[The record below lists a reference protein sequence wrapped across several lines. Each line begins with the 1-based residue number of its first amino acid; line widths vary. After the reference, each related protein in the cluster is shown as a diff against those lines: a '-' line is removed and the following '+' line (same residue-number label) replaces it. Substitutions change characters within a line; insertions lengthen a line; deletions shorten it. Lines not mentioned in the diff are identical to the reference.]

1 MKGFPDGSF
10 KAQNSMTRA
19 EAVTALSTA
28 LQNNDSIIKEENA
41 EQKSEQQNTMTLE
54 KNTLQN
60 KIINGDVVPVH
71 DAVCITI
78 LWLLS

>member
-1 MKGFPDGSF
+1 MYYSSLAQHINPVNEKG
-10 KAQNSMTRA
+10 KNSLKT
-19 EAVTALSTA
+19 EH
-28 LQNNDSIIKEENA
+28 
-41 EQKSEQQNTMTLE
+41 
-54 KNTLQN
+54 